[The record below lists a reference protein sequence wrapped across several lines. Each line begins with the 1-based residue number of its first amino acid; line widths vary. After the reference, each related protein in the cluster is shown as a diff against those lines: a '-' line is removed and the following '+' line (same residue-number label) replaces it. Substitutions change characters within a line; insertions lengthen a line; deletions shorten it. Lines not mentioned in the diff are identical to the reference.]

1 MRMILNEMKKILT
14 WRMLTFLLLVNTVL
28 YFLLISFDIEYFPN
42 GRPALD
48 GYRLGIE
55 MIEEYGV
62 KMDEEDMLDFSRQY
76 KSLKK
81 EADEYLQARPEFAAA
96 GLENYEKLITSDW
109 NNEEQQ
115 KLSNQIFHE
124 EQVDLF
130 WELQE
135 RSRLMEFHDMKE
147 MIGFEANALQQKRF
161 DELLAEGKYQAY
173 SEVVIQNFKDF
184 IVHVG
189 ITVLFSVVL
198 LISPFILK
206 DRTRRL
212 LDLQYTAKVGRN
224 LYKTKLIAG
233 ILSAGMVIT
242 VLLAFYFSLYAQNG
256 TSPYFGL
263 GVNAFIANLTWYDPT
278 FLQYIWLC
286 ILAIYVIGIIFTM
299 LAMTVSSVVP
309 NFVTLIGIQIP
320 LLFVMLLVGFKILL
334 SHIISVQSPQWLVP
348 CLYGLLSIVSA
359 GLLIYLIRREKLRD
373 ILE

>member
-1 MRMILNEMKKILT
+1 MRMIWNEMKKILT
-14 WRMLTFLLLVNTVL
+14 WRMLTFLLLVNAVL

-62 KMDEEDMLDFSRQY
+62 QMDEEEMLDFRRQFESR
-76 KSLKK
+76 K
-81 EADEYLQARPEFAAA
+81 EEANEYLQAHPEFAEA
-96 GLENYEKLITSDW
+96 GIDDYEELVTSVWD
-109 NNEEQQ
+109 NEERQNLHSQIMHEQQ
-115 KLSNQIFHE
+115 I
-124 EQVDLF
+124 DLF

-135 RSRLMEFHDMKE
+135 RSRLIDFHDTKE
-147 MIGFEANALQQKRF
+147 MIGFEPNTLQQTRF
-161 DELLAEGKYQAY
+161 DELLNEGKYQAY
-173 SEVVIQNFKDF
+173 PEVVIQNFKEF
-184 IVHVG
+184 IVNVG
-189 ITVLFSVVL
+189 ITILFSVVL

-212 LDLQYTAKVGRN
+212 LDLQYTSKIGRS

-233 ILSAGMVIT
+233 ILSAGLVIT

-286 ILAIYVIGIIFTM
+286 ILAIYVIGLIFTM
-299 LAMTVSSVVP
+299 LAMSVSSVVP

-320 LLFVMLLVGFKILL
+320 LIFVMLLMGFNILL

-348 CLYGLLSIVSA
+348 GLYGLLGIVSV
-359 GLLIYLIRREKLRD
+359 GLLIYLMRRENFRD
-373 ILE
+373 ISE

>member
-1 MRMILNEMKKILT
+1 MQIVWNEMKKILT
-14 WRMLTFLLLVNTVL
+14 WRMLTFLLLVNAVL

-55 MIEEYGV
+55 MVEEYGV
-62 KMDEEDMLDFSRQY
+62 QMDEKDMLDFRQMY
-76 KSLKK
+76 ELKK
-81 EADEYLQARPEFAAA
+81 EEANEYLQARPEFSAA
-96 GLENYEKLITSDW
+96 GMDNYDKLINADR

-115 KLSNQIFHE
+115 ELADQIMHE
-124 EQVDLF
+124 QQEDLF

-135 RSRLMEFHDMKE
+135 RSRLMDFHDMKE
-147 MIGFEANALQQKRF
+147 MIGFEANVLQQKRF

-173 SEVVIQNFKDF
+173 PEVVIQNFKEF

-189 ITVLFSVVL
+189 ITILFSVVL

-212 LDLQYTAKVGRN
+212 LDLQYTSKIGRGI
-224 LYKTKLIAG
+224 YKTKLIAG
-233 ILSAGMVIT
+233 ILSAGLVIT
-242 VLLAFYFSLYAQNG
+242 VLLAFYFSLYAQNA

-286 ILAIYVIGIIFTM
+286 ILAIYVIGLIFTM
-299 LAMTVSSVVP
+299 LAMSVSSVVP

-320 LLFVMLLVGFKILL
+320 LLFVMLLLGFKILL
-334 SHIISVQSPQWLVP
+334 SHIISVQFPQWLVP
-348 CLYGLLSIVSA
+348 SLYGLSGIVSA
-359 GLLIYLIRREKLRD
+359 GLLVYLIRREKLRD

>member
-1 MRMILNEMKKILT
+1 MRMIWNEMKKILT
-14 WRMLTFLLLVNTVL
+14 WRMLTFLLLVNAVL

-48 GYRLGIE
+48 GYHLGIE

-62 KMDEEDMLDFSRQY
+62 LMDEEEMLDFRRQFESR
-76 KSLKK
+76 K
-81 EADEYLQARPEFAAA
+81 EEANEYLQARPEFAEA
-96 GLENYEKLITSDW
+96 GIDGYEGLVTSDW
-109 NNEEQQ
+109 DNEEQQ
-115 KLSNQIFHE
+115 NLHSQIMHE
-124 EQVDLF
+124 QQVDLF

-135 RSRLMEFHDMKE
+135 RSRLIDFHDTKE
-147 MIGFEANALQQKRF
+147 MIGFEPNTLQQTRF
-161 DELLAEGKYQAY
+161 DKLLTEGKYQAY
-173 SEVVIQNFKDF
+173 PEVVIQNFKEF

-189 ITVLFSVVL
+189 ITILFSVVL

-212 LDLQYTAKVGRN
+212 LDLQYTSKIGRS

-233 ILSAGMVIT
+233 ILSAGLVIT
-242 VLLAFYFSLYAQNG
+242 MLLAFYFSLYAQNG
-256 TSPYFGL
+256 TSPYFSL

-286 ILAIYVIGIIFTM
+286 ILAIYVIGFIFTM
-299 LAMTVSSVVP
+299 LAMSVSSVVP

-320 LLFVMLLVGFKILL
+320 LIFVMLLIGFNILL
-334 SHIISVQSPQWLVP
+334 GDIISVQFPQWLVP

-359 GLLIYLIRREKLRD
+359 GLLIYLMKREKVKD
-373 ILE
+373 ISE